1 MLGRDRRSRFVRGQ
15 LFRLPTMINC
25 GEFEEFVREFY
36 DEELPDHQLREFR
49 RHLRVCPECRVYLAA
64 YQTTV
69 ELGRSAF
76 AGDGESSVPEA
87 IPADLIHAILAARA
101 SFPEDVDSA

>member
-1 MLGRDRRSRFVRGQ
+1 MMLGRDKHSRMVRGQ

-64 YQTTV
+64 YRTTV
-69 ELGRSAF
+69 NLGRSAF
-76 AGDGESSVPEA
+76 ATDSESSIPATV
-87 IPADLIHAILAARA
+87 PADLIRAILTAR
-101 SFPEDVDSA
+101 SSSPEGSV